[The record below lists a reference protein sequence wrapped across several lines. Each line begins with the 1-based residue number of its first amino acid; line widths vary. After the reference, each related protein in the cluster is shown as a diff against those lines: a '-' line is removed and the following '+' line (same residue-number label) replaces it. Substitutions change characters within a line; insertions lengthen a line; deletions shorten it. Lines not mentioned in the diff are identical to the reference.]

1 MPKCPHCEQE
11 HDDILHFCPV
21 TGKPIELGE
30 RMVGK
35 TVLEHYRVTDIL
47 GGSSIGGVFKAVDE
61 RTDEVVTLKML
72 HPVLGRNEELTAPYL
87 ADVQKAAGMDV
98 DTLGTIISVEQDVSG
113 APVIVRTFLDG
124 PTLADVIEKYPEGL
138 PPGDAVYIL
147 HGILRAL
154 QATHEQDLFNADL
167 TPRDVFIVEGASGEA
182 IPKLAEIGERH
193 IKSALPP
200 EEADKPENR
209 PYRAPEQVRED
220 KEDAST
226 DIFSAGVF
234 FYQMLTGQLPYPE
247 GIPPRPEKIPGFK
260 DPSEIRPEVPKP
272 FDFTIRRALALFP
285 TDRFK
290 TGGLFADAV
299 KSSLPAEPVP
309 FADLIS
315 GARAGKPE
323 TEETGAPGVVPVP
336 PDEKK
341 APEPEKKAKEP
352 EKKPEP
358 GKKPAEEPIVPA
370 APAKAPSV
378 KPKGK
383 QEHSEESLAPIMPS
397 RFAKWFIIA
406 GVVVGLVVIVV
417 LGRTIYL
424 AATGGYEKNDLEALV
439 TEGPKKDGDTK
450 KDDEEQEE
458 EEEEVAAQP
467 DPVKDADV
475 STDAPAEVADAQDV
489 QDAPAEPGPAGAE
502 TVTVKLD
509 VEPGDAQVILDGKP
523 SSPPHE
529 WTLPRDEASHSYSVS
544 AEGYE
549 TMEFKFVADKDRT
562 LEATLEKKPVV
573 KITLAGVPKG
583 AAVTLDGKSV
593 SSPYTWSFE
602 PSKQPHSYKISAKGY
617 EDCEGA
623 FVPDKTRSVSC
634 KLEKVAVEPPPT
646 KVTPPEKKPEKK
658 PTKKPGKK
666 PTKKPGKKK
675 DPGGGFVDEVPF

>member
-35 TVLEHYRVTDIL
+35 TLLEHYRVTEVL

-61 RTDEVVTLKML
+61 RTDDVVTLKML
-72 HPVLGRNEELTAPYL
+72 HPVLGRNEEITAPYL
-87 ADVQKAAGMDV
+87 ADVQKAAAMDV
-98 DTLGTIISVEQDVSG
+98 DTLGDIISVEQDVSG

-124 PTLADVIEKYPEGL
+124 PTLAEVIEQYPEGM

-167 TPRDVFIVEGASGEA
+167 TPRDVFIVEGSSGEA

-193 IKSALPP
+193 IKSALPD
-200 EEADKPENR
+200 EEAEKPENR

-220 KEDAST
+220 KEDTST
-226 DIFSAGVF
+226 DIFSAGVI

-260 DPSEIRPEVPKP
+260 DPSEIRAEVPKP

-309 FADLIS
+309 FADLVS
-315 GARAGKPE
+315 GARSGKPGVE
-323 TEETGAPGVVPVP
+323 KTEAPGVVPVP
-336 PDEKK
+336 EDEKK
-341 APEPEKKAKEP
+341 APEPEKKTD
-352 EKKPEP
+352 EP
-358 GKKPAEEPIVPA
+358 GKKPEAGKKPADGPIVPA

-378 KPKGK
+378 KPQGK
-383 QEHSEESLAPIMPS
+383 HEHSEESLAPIMPS
-397 RFAKWFIIA
+397 RFAKWFIFA
-406 GVVVGLVVIVV
+406 GVVVGLIVIVV
-417 LGRTIYL
+417 LCRTIYL
-424 AATGGYEKNDLEALV
+424 AATGGYEKSDLDALV
-439 TEGPKKDGDTK
+439 AEGPKKDGEAK
-450 KDDEEQEE
+450 EDDGEE
-458 EEEEVAAQP
+458 EEQEVAAQP

-475 STDAPAEVADAQDV
+475 STDAPAEVADAPDV
-489 QDAPAEPGPAGAE
+489 QDAPAEPPPVEAE
-502 TVTVKLD
+502 TVTVKLN
-509 VEPGDAQVILDGKP
+509 VTPEDATVILDGKP

-529 WTLPRDEASHSYSVS
+529 WTLPLDEASHGYSVS
-544 AEGYE
+544 ADGYE

-562 LEATLEKKPVV
+562 LEAALEKTPVV
-573 KITLAGVPKG
+573 KITLTGVPKG
-583 AAVTLDGKSV
+583 ASVTLDGKSV
-593 SSPYTWSFE
+593 SSPYTWTFE
-602 PSKQPHSYKISAKGY
+602 PSKQPHSYKVAAKGY

-634 KLEKVAVEPPPT
+634 KLKKVAVEPAPT
-646 KVTPPEKKPEKK
+646 KVTPPEKK